1 MILNFPCP
9 MRSFGGKSRELLS
22 PPEKRLSSGFI
33 VGSSWFEGLLG
44 LTGSDWS
51 AWIRARLFGGPEPS
65 WLNGWPGW
73 DIKPEKSTRQS
84 YPHSRILGKKL
95 SSYHMRELSLEKD
108 KTKNLLDDQL
118 WKSSTEA
125 FRTEYYTLDLRYWTF
140 RKI

>member
-9 MRSFGGKSRELLS
+9 MRSLGGKSRELLS

-84 YPHSRILGKKL
+84 YPHSRIW
-95 SSYHMRELSLEKD
+95 EKNLAHILWANCLW
-108 KTKNLLDDQL
+108 KRIRPIKLLDDQL
-118 WKSSTEA
+118 WKSSTVA
-125 FRTEYYTLDLRYWTF
+125 FRTEYYT
-140 RKI
+140 